1 MVDIA
6 GIFKKSSHLEKNLP
20 QILGTIFVYFFPKI
34 RSKCGSS
41 RPDAPIQT
49 PYGLSFNDRAACDR

>member
-6 GIFKKSSHLEKNLP
+6 GISTLSSHLEKNLP

-34 RSKCGSS
+34 RSEM
-41 RPDAPIQT
+41 RLAPTGCANQT